1 MKFQKFK
8 AFAPRFALRF
18 KHGPPPPP
26 VTCLQLLLVPGAER
40 VETTYGGDILMLE
53 GFKDVKTLETATT
66 GEILDSQWVL

>member
-1 MKFQKFK
+1 M
-8 AFAPRFALRF
+8 A
-18 KHGPPPPP
+18 PPPP